1 MMSRNR
7 HLRRKLFISAAT
19 FLFAIALAITCVSQR
34 VAPRTKLPSP
44 ISENALRAH
53 IKFLSDDRLEGRG
66 TGARGGELAALYCA
80 QQFEAMGMKGAG
92 AKGSFFQPVSLV
104 GVKAD
109 PKTELKVTGSGRS
122 ETFKFGDDYV
132 VFTGAQTEHV
142 SAKADL
148 VFVGYGIDAPEQ
160 KWNDYKGPADDYRGK
175 ILVMLVN
182 DPPATK
188 EEPNLFGGRTLT
200 YKGRWTYKYEEA
212 ARRGAVGAILLHTT
226 ESAGYPWSVVRT
238 SNGSW
243 RFDIARTGGDRT
255 PFLQLRSWM
264 TDAAAHRLMSMAGQN
279 LDELRKQ
286 AASRDFRPIKLNL
299 NASIDL
305 TSEVKR
311 VEAPNVVAILPGRD
325 PKLRDE
331 YVIYS
336 AHWDHFGVGAP
347 DKSGDTI
354 YNGALDNATGVASV
368 LEIARVLSQ
377 LPPSQ
382 RPRRSFLFLITTG
395 EEQGLIG
402 SEWYAQ
408 HPAVPLNQTAADI
421 NLDSMNILGPT
432 RDFVPLG
439 AERSTLKNIVA
450 DIARERGLR
459 ISPDPRPEQGSF
471 YRSDHFP
478 LAKVGVPSLSLKEG
492 SEYIGHTKEWG
503 EQKFKEYN
511 EAHYHQPSDEFR
523 DDWNFQGMIQEADF
537 ALEIG
542 RRVGDMLTLPK
553 FNPDDEFAKSGK
565 R

>member
-1 MMSRNR
+1 MAR
-7 HLRRKLFISAAT
+7 IS
-19 FLFAIALAITCVSQR
+19 FLFAITLVAFGIVVSQQ
-34 VAPRTKLPSP
+34 VSTS
-44 ISENALRAH
+44 ALNEATLKAH
-53 IKFLSDDRLEGRG
+53 IRFLADDLLEGRG
-66 TGARGGELAALYCA
+66 TGARGGDIAAKYIAA
-80 QQFEAMGMKGAG
+80 QLEAVG
-92 AKGSFFQPVSLV
+92 AKGVGENGSFFQPVSLV

-109 PKTELKVTGSGRS
+109 PGTVLTISGASGSES
-122 ETFKFGDDYV
+122 FKFADDFV
-132 VFTGAQTEHV
+132 AFTGAQTESV
-142 SAKADL
+142 DVDADL
-148 VFVGYGIDAPEQ
+148 VFVGYGINAPEQ
-160 KWNDYKGPADDYRGK
+160 KWNDYKGADTDYRGK

-182 DPPATK
+182 DPPATTA
-188 EEPNLFGGRTLT
+188 EPNLFGGKALT
-200 YKGRWTYKYEEA
+200 YYGRWTYKYEEA
-212 ARRGAVGAILLHTT
+212 ARRGAVGAILLHTN

-243 RFDIARTGGDRT
+243 RFDIARSSGDKT
-255 PFLQLRSWM
+255 PYLQLRSWI
-264 TDAAAHRLMSMAGQN
+264 TDEAGHRLMSMAGQN

-286 AASRDFRPIKLNL
+286 AATRDFRPVKLNL
-299 NASIDL
+299 TASIDL
-305 TSEVKR
+305 DSDVKR
-311 VEAPNVVAILPGRD
+311 VEAPNVVAILPGSD
-325 PKLRDE
+325 PKLRGE
-331 YVIYS
+331 YVVYS
-336 AHWDHFGVGAP
+336 AHWDHVGIGAP

-368 LEIARVLSQ
+368 LEIARVLSELQ
-377 LPPSQ
+377 GTQ

-402 SEWYAQ
+402 SEWYSQ
-408 HPAVPLNQTAADI
+408 HPVVPLAKTAADI

-439 AERSTLKNIVA
+439 AERSNLKNIVA

-478 LAKVGVPSLSLKEG
+478 FAKVGVPSISLKEG
-492 SEYIGHTKEWG
+492 SDYIGHTKEWG

-523 DDWNFQGMIQEADF
+523 DDWNFEGMIQEADF

-553 FNPDDEFAKSGK
+553 FNADDEFARKK
-565 R
+565 